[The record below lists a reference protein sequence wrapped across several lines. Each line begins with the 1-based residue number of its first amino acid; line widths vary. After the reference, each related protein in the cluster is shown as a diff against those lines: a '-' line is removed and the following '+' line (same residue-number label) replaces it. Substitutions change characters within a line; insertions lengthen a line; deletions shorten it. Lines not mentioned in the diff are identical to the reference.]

1 MTVGEQ
7 IAALRAHLVGALK
20 GRPRAVEQATVCMLA
35 GGHLLLEDVPGV
47 GKTTLARAMAG
58 AFELAFRRVQ
68 FTSDLLPADIVGVA
82 IFDPPSGRFQFKPG
96 PVFTNVLLADEL
108 NRATPRTQSALLEA
122 MSEGQVSGEDATYKL
137 PEPFLVVATQNP
149 IEHHGTF
156 PLPESQLDRF
166 LMRIEIGYP
175 DVEDEKRILVD
186 DRRGGGAKPAVM
198 PPDALVALQKAAA
211 GVRLEDSMA
220 DYLLA
225 LVRETRE
232 AAEIELGVSTRGA
245 LALKRAAQA
254 YALLR
259 GRDFVVPDDVQAAAE
274 PVLAHRLVLKRTE
287 GGTREKMMYVKK
299 LLERVDV
306 PV

>member
-1 MTVGEQ
+1 MSVDER
-7 IAALRAHLVGALK
+7 IAGLRTHLTGALK
-20 GRPRAVEQATVCMLA
+20 GRPQAVEQATVCMLSA
-35 GGHLLLEDVPGV
+35 GHLLLEDVPGV

-58 AFELAFRRVQ
+58 AFDLGFRRVQ
-68 FTSDLLPADIVGVA
+68 FTSDLLPADIVGVSV
-82 IFDPPSGRFQFKPG
+82 FDPPSGRFQFKPG

-122 MSEGQVSGEDATYKL
+122 MSEGQVSGEDATYRL

-175 DVEDEKRILVD
+175 DAEDERRILAD
-186 DRRGGGAKPAVM
+186 DRRAAPPKPPAM
-198 PPDALVALQKAAA
+198 PPDELTALQKAAA
-211 GVRLEDSMA
+211 DVKLEETVA
-220 DYLLA
+220 GYLLT
-225 LVRETRE
+225 LVRATRE
-232 AAEIELGVSTRGA
+232 APEVELGVSTRGA

-259 GRDFVVPDDVQAAAE
+259 GRDYVVPDDVQAAAE
-274 PVLAHRLVLKRTE
+274 PVLAHRLVLRRTE
-287 GGTREKMMYVKK
+287 GGAREKRMYVQK
-299 LLERVDV
+299 LLDRVEV